1 MHAMT
6 QETVVL
12 DAAEERVADTQTAQS
27 MVQRAL
33 DAARAA
39 GADTAEAGASLSRA
53 LTVTVRNHEVESLQF
68 QRDRD
73 LALTVYCGQRMGS
86 ATTADWSDDGLRAAA
101 EAAVAIARASGEDR
115 CNGLPDA
122 ADMATAM
129 PDLDLF
135 HPWMAD
141 ADSAVELARAC
152 EQAGLDADT
161 RIVQSEGATLD
172 TGGGVTVLGNTHGFL
187 GISAGTRHSLS
198 CAVIA
203 RSGDDMQRDYWYTAG
218 RVPAGLLAADVVG
231 RRAGERAAARLGAS
245 KISTRQ
251 CPVLFPPELARGLWG
266 SLLGAIS
273 GGALYRRASFLLD
286 RAGTRIAAP
295 MVHLEQQPFIRQAI
309 ASAAFDEEG
318 VATQER
324 VLVDEGVLQG
334 YLLSTD
340 SARRL
345 GLRSTGNAGG
355 IFNLVARPT
364 TEHDL
369 HGLAR
374 EMGEGLLVTE
384 LMGQGVNTVTGDYS
398 RGAAGYLVRG
408 GEICEPV
415 DEITVA
421 GNMLDMLEQVQAV
434 GADVD
439 VSGGVRTGSVLIGR
453 MTVAGD

>member
-1 MHAMT
+1 MT
-6 QETVVL
+6 QEAIAR
-12 DAAEERVADTQTAQS
+12 DAAEERVADTRTAET

-33 DAARAA
+33 DAARSA

-53 LTVTVRNHEVESLQF
+53 LTVTVRNSEVESLQF

-86 ATTADWSDDGLRAAA
+86 ATTADWSDEGLRAAA
-101 EAAVAIARASGEDR
+101 EAAVAIARASGEDP
-115 CNGLPDA
+115 CNGLPDPEA
-122 ADMATAM
+122 MATEI

-135 HPWMAD
+135 HPWMSEAD
-141 ADSAVELARAC
+141 AAVAYAREC
-152 EQAGLDADT
+152 EQAGMSADA
-161 RIVQSEGATLD
+161 RICQSEGATLD
-172 TGGGVTVLGNTHGFL
+172 TGGGVSVLGNTHGFM
-187 GISAGTRHSLS
+187 GVSAGTRHSLS

-203 RSGDDMQRDYWYTAG
+203 RAGDEMQRDYWYTAG
-218 RVPAGLLAADVVG
+218 RVPEALLSADFVG
-231 RRAGERAAARLGAS
+231 RRAGERAAARLGAD

-266 SLLGAIS
+266 ALVGAIS
-273 GGALYRRASFLLD
+273 GGSLYRRASFLLD

-295 MVHLEQQPFIRQAI
+295 NVHLEQQPFLPRAI

-324 VLVDEGVLQG
+324 VLVDQGVLQG
-334 YLLSTD
+334 YLLSSY

-345 GLRSTGNAGG
+345 GLTSTGNAGG
-355 IFNLVARPT
+355 IFNLVAHAT
-364 TEHDL
+364 TDKDL
-369 HGLAR
+369 FALAR
-374 EMGEGLLVTE
+374 DMGEGLLVTE

-398 RGAAGYLVRG
+398 RGAAGFLVRG

-415 DEITVA
+415 DEITIA
-421 GNMLDMLEQVQAV
+421 GNMLEMLEQVQAV

-439 VSGGVRTGSVLIGR
+439 VSSGVRTGSVLLGR
-453 MTVAGD
+453 MTVAGN

>member
-1 MHAMT
+1 MT
-6 QETVVL
+6 Q
-12 DAAEERVADTQTAQS
+12 DAIVRDVAEERVADTRTAET
-27 MVQRAL
+27 MVQRCL

-39 GADTAEAGASLSRA
+39 GADSAEAGASLSRA
-53 LTVTVRNHEVESLQF
+53 LTVTVRNSEVESLQF

-101 EAAVAIARASGEDR
+101 EAAVAIARASGEDP

-122 ADMATAM
+122 DTLATEM

-135 HPWMAD
+135 HPWMSEAD
-141 ADSAVELARAC
+141 AAVAYAREC
-152 EQAGLDADT
+152 EQAGLAADE
-161 RIVQSEGATLD
+161 RICQSEGATLD
-172 TGGGVTVLGNTHGFL
+172 TGGGVVVMGNTHGFL
-187 GISAGTRHSLS
+187 GVSAGTRHSLS

-203 RSGDDMQRDYWYTAG
+203 RAGDDMQRDYWYTSG
-218 RVPAGLLAADVVG
+218 RVPNALLSAQFVG
-231 RRAGERAAARLGAS
+231 QRAGERASARLGAT

-251 CPVLFPPELARGLWG
+251 CPVLFPPELARGLW
-266 SLLGAIS
+266 SALTGAIS

-295 MVHLEQQPFIRQAI
+295 NVHLEQQPLLPRAI

-334 YLLSTD
+334 YLLSTY

-345 GLRSTGNAGG
+345 GLTSTGNAGG

-364 TEHDL
+364 TDKDL
-369 HGLAR
+369 FGMAR
-374 EMGEGLLVTE
+374 DMGDGLLVTE

-398 RGAAGYLVRG
+398 RGAAGFLVRD

-415 DEITVA
+415 DEITIA
-421 GNMLDMLEQVQAV
+421 GNMLDMLDQVQAI
-434 GADVD
+434 GTDVD
-439 VSGGVRTGSVLIGR
+439 HSSAVRTGSVLIGR